1 MSVHIRQAIAF
12 LHLYLSIITVAYSQ
26 QMGLNPV
33 TKNYEL
39 PSLTINQTIQDQ
51 EGYIWFASTQ
61 GLSRYDAYNILN
73 FKLRDAAGKVTT
85 QQAIRTLIEL
95 ENKLIL
101 GGEKGVYVLDKR
113 NYKIFPLNDPRVAT
127 LRVNTM
133 MVDRS
138 KRLWIGTDDGIFI
151 YDSTLKPLTDVQ
163 SSRILNN
170 RMPGK
175 TINTLFQDSQAQ
187 MWIGVWGDGL
197 FKLSPN
203 NNKLHAYPRL
213 GQRNSPFK
221 LMEDDHRQLWI
232 CTWGD
237 GIYLFDPQNPKDP
250 YKEIEIK
257 NKRRQIGKEDL
268 FYNIIQDRSRHYI
281 WVLSFSGISTLQYQ
295 NGRLQE
301 IDLSRYFDN
310 TTNIFNDIYQDR
322 YGTLW
327 LAVGGKGVSMFSFDK
342 PTLKN
347 HNFQQ
352 IKSVYSIAP
361 NLNMLY
367 RDHLGTLWFN
377 LERFGFGSMSPTTNQ
392 LNTYSNSNFRDL
404 ISIRAV
410 TCATD
415 FGQELWVGS
424 AYESSINVFQKTD
437 NNIKFLRKINLAQQI
452 DHHGI
457 PSFFFTDRQKRLW
470 IATTQ
475 GLLLKKSE
483 SENMAIIPKIK
494 DQPVAV
500 AQDHQNHIW
509 IATKENGI
517 YCMDSRNLTVQLA
530 HIGKETS
537 GLKTDQIETMD
548 VDLDGNLWIGTKDN
562 RLLKYQL
569 ANRQV
574 KEIANTTL
582 FEKNQ
587 LLDIICLGRYTWL
600 STTRNIYKINRSNND
615 ISEFSTSDSL
625 QVNMFSKRAFAV
637 DKNANTIYFGGYNGI
652 VQLNDHSVIPNF
664 KEKVLI
670 SDIKI
675 NNKSIILE
683 SKEEVFSNDHTKLI
697 LNPEDQNI
705 EISFSTLPF
714 TQEGKIRYAY
724 KLEGVDKEWIY
735 APRDRIFATYNNL
748 SKGNYRFLV
757 KSTDLYNKWNTT
769 FTQIQII
776 KKPSFY
782 ESNFAYFIYTCI
794 VGGIVFFFINY
805 SFKRLKLS
813 GDLKIAQIEKEK
825 TKELAQSKL
834 SYFTNISHD
843 LLTPLTI
850 ISCLVDDVQMT
861 TKNNLE
867 QFDKMRLNLSRLKRL
882 LQQILDFRRME
893 SNSMKLQISASNFPS
908 FVTQLGVM
916 HFGPIAKKKNIDFE
930 IQHGDCPE
938 CLYYDVD
945 KIDKILF
952 NLLSNAFKYT
962 EQGGK
967 ISLSYHVTEDKGSSR
982 LFIYVRDNGIGI
994 YPEDMEKIFTAF
1006 YTNNSTK
1013 HLESNG
1019 IGLSVTKQLIEAHDG
1034 EIRVESQL
1042 HVGSMFHVTIPV
1054 DKLHYHSKGIQ
1065 VMEQPFV
1072 DELKATTIH
1081 SEAIDES
1088 LPKSTIQ
1095 PKLNLLLVEDNEE
1108 LRSTM
1113 ARILAQNYQ
1122 VHIAH
1127 NGLRALEVL
1136 ESTEIDIIVSDI
1148 MMPELDGLNLCK
1160 TIKSNSEFNHIPI
1173 LLLTAKNSIE
1183 DRIECY
1189 QAGADGYISKPFE
1202 IKVLEARIQSFIINK
1217 RCRQLVFQS
1226 NTQINIAALDHT
1238 PLDEK
1243 FVQKMIQVIEK
1254 HLSDDQFD
1262 VIKLGDILGLS
1273 KSTLYRK
1280 TKVLLNVS
1288 PSEFIKNI
1296 RLKHACQIMQK
1307 DRSISVSEV
1316 AFETGF
1322 SDPRYFATCFK
1333 AAFGMTPSEFQKN
1346 EAPNAFI
1353 AHNNNA

>member
-1 MSVHIRQAIAF
+1 MSARIRQIIAF
-12 LHLYLSIITVAYSQ
+12 LHLYLSLTTVVYSQ
-26 QMGLNPV
+26 QMGLDPV

-39 PSLTINQTIQDQ
+39 PSLTINQTIQDR

-73 FKLRDAAGKVTT
+73 FKLKDAGGRASS

-101 GGEKGVYVLDKR
+101 GGEKGVYVLNKR
-113 NYKIFPLNDPRVAT
+113 NYKVVPLNDPRVANV
-127 LRVNTM
+127 RVNTLL
-133 MVDRS
+133 VDGS
-138 KRLWIGTDDGIFI
+138 KRLWIGTDDGIYI
-151 YDSTLKPLTDVQ
+151 YDSTLKPLTDAQ
-163 SSRILNN
+163 MASILTNSM
-170 RMPGK
+170 RGK
-175 TINTLFQDSQAQ
+175 TVNTIFQDSQARI
-187 MWIGVWGDGL
+187 WLGVWGDGL
-197 FKLSPN
+197 FRLSQG
-203 NNKLHAYPRL
+203 NNKLQSYPRL
-213 GQRNSPFK
+213 GHRNNPFK
-221 LMEDDHRQLWI
+221 LMEDDHGQLWI

-237 GIYLFDPQNPKDP
+237 GIYLFDPMRSTNP
-250 YKEIEIK
+250 YREIEIK
-257 NKRRQIGKEDL
+257 NKRRHGGKEDL
-268 FYNIIQDRSRHYI
+268 FYNILQDRSRRYI
-281 WVLSFSGISTLQYQ
+281 WVLSFSGISTLQYR
-295 NGRLQE
+295 NGQLQE
-301 IDLSRYFDN
+301 IDLSSHFNN
-310 TTNIFNDIYQDR
+310 TTNIFNDIYQDKH
-322 YGTLW
+322 GTLW

-342 PTLKN
+342 PIVKN
-347 HNFQQ
+347 YSFKE
-352 IKSVYSIAP
+352 IKSLYSISP

-367 RDHLGTLWFN
+367 RDQTGTFWFN
-377 LERFGFGSMSPTTNQ
+377 LERFGFGSLSPKTNQ

-424 AYESSINVFQKTD
+424 AYEASINVFQKKSNT
-437 NNIKFLRKINLAQQI
+437 IQFLRKINLVQQI
-452 DHHGI
+452 KHQGK
-457 PSFFFTDRQKRLW
+457 PSFFFTDTQKRLW

-483 SENMAIIPKIK
+483 SEPITMIAKIK
-494 DQPVAV
+494 DQPVAI
-500 AQDHQNHIW
+500 AQGKENHIW

-517 YCMDSRNLTVQLA
+517 YCIDNRDLQSIIRHL
-530 HIGKETS
+530 GKETP
-537 GLKTDQIETMD
+537 GLQTDQIETMD
-548 VDLDGNLWIGTKDN
+548 VDRAGNLWIGTKDN
-562 RLLKYQL
+562 RLLNYQL
-569 ANRQV
+569 ADQKV
-574 KEIANTTL
+574 SEIANSTL

-587 LLDIICLGRYTWL
+587 LLDVFCLDRYTWL
-600 STTRNIYKINRSNND
+600 STTRNLYKINHADKR
-615 ISEFSTSDSL
+615 ISEFSAADSL

-637 DKNANTIYFGGYNGI
+637 DRSSNTIYFGGYNGI
-652 VQLNDHSVIPNF
+652 VQLDDHSILPNF
-664 KEKVLI
+664 NEKVLI

-675 NNKSIILE
+675 NNRSIVLE
-683 SKEEVFSNDHTKLI
+683 SEKDLFSDDMASLT
-697 LNPEDQNI
+697 LNPQDQNI
-705 EISFSTLPF
+705 EISFSALPF
-714 TQEGKIRYAY
+714 NQNGKIRYAY

-748 SKGNYRFLV
+748 SKGKYRFLV
-757 KSTDLYNKWNTT
+757 KSTDLYNKWNTAS
-769 FTQIQII
+769 TQIEII
-776 KKPSFY
+776 KKPAFY
-782 ESNFAYFIYTCI
+782 ESNLAYFLYACAFT
-794 VGGIVFFFINY
+794 GIAFFFISY
-805 SFKRLKLS
+805 SVKRLKLS

-893 SNSMKLQISASNFPS
+893 NNSMKLQISASNFPS
-908 FVTQLGVM
+908 FVTQLGDM
-916 HFGPIAKKKNIDFE
+916 HFGPIAKKKQIDFE
-930 IQHGDCPE
+930 VQHGDCPE
-938 CLYYDVD
+938 ILFYDVD

-962 EQGGK
+962 EEGGK
-967 ISLSYHVTEDKGSSR
+967 VTLSYHVAESMGCNR
-982 LFIYVRDNGIGI
+982 LFIYVRDTGIGI

-1006 YTNNSTK
+1006 YTNTSTK

-1019 IGLSVTKQLIEAHDG
+1019 IGLSVTKQLIEAHHGKID
-1034 EIRVESQL
+1034 VESQP
-1042 HVGSMFHVTIPV
+1042 HIGSNFQITFPV
-1054 DKLHYHSKGIQ
+1054 DKVYYHNQGIA

-1072 DELKATTIH
+1072 EEIKATIIESNTV
-1081 SEAIDES
+1081 DECT
-1088 LPKSTIQ
+1088 PKNATQS
-1095 PKLNLLLVEDNEE
+1095 KLNLLLVEDNEE

-1122 VHIAH
+1122 VHIAD
-1127 NGLRALEVL
+1127 NGLKGLEVL
-1136 ESTEIDIIVSDI
+1136 EHTEIDIIVSDI
-1148 MMPELDGLNLCK
+1148 MMPELDGLQLCK
-1160 TIKSNSEFNHIPI
+1160 TIKSNAEFNHIPI

-1202 IKVLEARIQSFIINK
+1202 IKVLEAKIQSFIINK
-1217 RCRQLVFQS
+1217 RCRQLVFQH
-1226 NTQINIAALDHT
+1226 NTQINISTLDHT

-1243 FVQKMIQVIEK
+1243 FVQKMIQVVEE
-1254 HLSDDQFD
+1254 HLADDQFD

-1296 RLKHACQIMQK
+1296 RLKHACQIMEK
-1307 DRSISVSEV
+1307 DRSIAVSEV
-1316 AFETGF
+1316 AFEIGF

-1333 AAFGMTPSEFQKN
+1333 TAFGLTPSEFQKN
-1346 EAPNAFI
+1346 AAAKWVTSESP
-1353 AHNNNA
+1353 

>member
-1 MSVHIRQAIAF
+1 MNASIKQIITF
-12 LHLYLSIITVAYSQ
+12 LYLSLSLITIVYSQ

-73 FKLRDAAGKVTT
+73 FKLRNTEGKVTT
-85 QQAIRTLIEL
+85 QQSIRTLIEL
-95 ENKLIL
+95 GNKLIL
-101 GGEKGVYVLDKR
+101 GSESGVYVLDKH
-113 NYKIFPLNDPRVAT
+113 NYRVFPLQDSRVNT
-127 LRVNTM
+127 VRVNTM
-133 MVDRS
+133 MVDRQ
-138 KRLWIGTDDGIFI
+138 KRLWIGTDNGIFI
-151 YDSTLKPLTDVQ
+151 YNKDLTPLTEAQ
-163 SSRILNN
+163 SSQLLNN
-170 RMPGK
+170 HMRGK
-175 TINTLFQDSQAQ
+175 TVNMIFQDSQTNI
-187 MWIGVWGDGL
+187 WIGVWGSGL
-197 FKLSPN
+197 FKLNPDSST
-203 NNKLHAYPRL
+203 LRSYPRL
-213 GQRNSPFK
+213 GQRNNPFK
-221 LMEDDHRQLWI
+221 IMEDDREQLWI

-237 GIYLFDPQNPKDP
+237 GIYLFNPQDPNNP

-257 NKRRQIGKEDL
+257 NKRRNVGKEDL
-268 FYNIIQDRSRHYI
+268 FYNIIQDRSRQYI
-281 WVLSFSGISTLQYQ
+281 WVLSFSGISTLQYH
-295 NGRLQE
+295 NGRVQE
-301 IDLSRYFDN
+301 IDLSSYFDN

-322 YGTLW
+322 HGTLW
-327 LAVGGKGVSMFSFDK
+327 LAIGGKGVSMFSFDK
-342 PTLKN
+342 PLIKN
-347 HNFQQ
+347 YSFKQ
-352 IKSVYSIAP
+352 IKTLYSIAP

-367 RDHLGTLWFN
+367 RDNTGILWFN
-377 LERFGFGSMSPTTNQ
+377 LERFGFGSLSPKTNQ

-410 TCATD
+410 TCAMD

-424 AYESSINVFQKTD
+424 AYESSINIFQKTN
-437 NNIKFLRKINLAQQI
+437 NNIKFLQKIDLAGQVA
-452 DHHGI
+452 HGGI
-457 PSFFFTDRQKRLW
+457 PSFFFTDKQKRLW
-470 IATTQ
+470 IATTK
-475 GLLLKKSE
+475 GLLLKRSE
-483 SENMAIIPKIK
+483 SENIAVIHTIK
-494 DQPVAV
+494 DQPVAI
-500 AQDHQNHIW
+500 AQDNQNHIW

-517 YCMDSRNLTVQLA
+517 YCIDNRDLRSLPM

-537 GLKTDQIETMD
+537 GLKSDQIETMD
-548 VDLDGNLWIGTKDN
+548 VDKDGNLWIGTKDN
-562 RLLKYQL
+562 RLISYQPTTKK
-569 ANRQV
+569 V
-574 KEIANTTL
+574 TEIANTTL

-587 LLDIICLGRYTWL
+587 LLDIVCLDHYTWL
-600 STTRNIYKINRSNND
+600 STTRNIYKINRLSKD
-615 ISEFSTSDSL
+615 ISEFSASDSL

-637 DKNANTIYFGGYNGI
+637 DKTSNTVYFGGYNGI
-652 VQLNDHSVIPNF
+652 VQLNDYSIVPNF

-683 SKEEVFSNDHTKLI
+683 SKQGIFSDSPAKLT
-697 LNPEDQNI
+697 LNPQDQNI

-757 KSTDLYNKWNTT
+757 KSTDLYNKWSTT
-769 FTQIQII
+769 FTQIEII

-782 ESNFAYFIYTCI
+782 ESNLAYFLYTCI
-794 VGGIVFFFINY
+794 FAGVVFFFINY

-861 TKNNLE
+861 TKNSLE

-893 SNSMKLQISASNFPS
+893 NNGMKLQISASNFPS
-908 FVTQLGVM
+908 FVTQLGAM

-938 CLYYDVD
+938 ILFYDVD
-945 KIDKILF
+945 KIDKVLF

-967 ISLSYHVTEDKGSSR
+967 ITLSYHVEEGIDSSR
-982 LFIYVRDNGIGI
+982 LFIYVRDNGVGI
-994 YPEDMEKIFTAF
+994 YPEDVDKIFTAF

-1019 IGLSVTKQLIEAHDG
+1019 IGLSVTKQLIEAHHG
-1034 EIRVESQL
+1034 AIHVESQRSI
-1042 HVGSMFHVTIPV
+1042 GSMFQITIPI
-1054 DKLHYHSKGIQ
+1054 DKQYYCKKGIE

-1072 DELKATTIH
+1072 EEIKTTI
-1081 SEAIDES
+1081 IES
-1088 LPKSTIQ
+1088 NTDDQQLSKNILQ
-1095 PKLNLLLVEDNEE
+1095 PRLNLLLVEDNEE

-1113 ARILAQNYQ
+1113 ARILAHNYQ

-1127 NGLRALEVL
+1127 NGLQGLEVL
-1136 ESTEIDIIVSDI
+1136 ENTEIDIIVSDI
-1148 MMPELDGLNLCK
+1148 MMPELDGLNFCRIL
-1160 TIKSNSEFNHIPI
+1160 KSNAELNHIPI
-1173 LLLTAKNSIE
+1173 LLLTARNSIE

-1202 IKVLEARIQSFIINK
+1202 IKVLEAKIQSFIINK
-1217 RCRQLVFQS
+1217 RCRQRVFQT
-1226 NTQINIAALDHT
+1226 NTQINIATLDHT

-1243 FVQKMIQVIEK
+1243 FVHKMIQVIQQ

-1296 RLKHACQIMQK
+1296 RLKHACQIMEK

-1333 AAFGMTPSEFQKN
+1333 AAFGVTPSEFQKN
-1346 EAPNAFI
+1346 TVENTFI
-1353 AHNNNA
+1353 PS

>member
-1 MSVHIRQAIAF
+1 MNANIKQIITF
-12 LHLYLSIITVAYSQ
+12 LYLSLSLVTFVFSQ

-73 FKLRDAAGKVTT
+73 FKLKDATGKVTS

-101 GGEKGVYVLDKR
+101 GSEKGVYVLDKR
-113 NYKIFPLNDPRVAT
+113 NYKVFPLNDPRVAT
-127 LRVNTM
+127 VRVNAL
-133 MVDRS
+133 MVDNS
-138 KRLWIGTDDGIFI
+138 KRLWIGTDNGIFI
-151 YDSTLKPLTDVQ
+151 YNSDLQPLTEAQ
-163 SSRILNN
+163 SSYILNSTM
-170 RMPGK
+170 RGK
-175 TINTLFQDSQAQ
+175 TINTIFQDSQAQ
-187 MWIGVWGDGL
+187 IWIGVWGSGL
-197 FKLSPN
+197 FKLSPE
-203 NNKLHAYPRL
+203 NKTLHAYPRL

-221 LMEDDHRQLWI
+221 LMEDDHGQLWI

-237 GIYLFDPQNPKDP
+237 GIYLFNPKEPNNP
-250 YKEIEIK
+250 YTEIEIK
-257 NKRRQIGKEDL
+257 NKRRHVGKEDL
-268 FYNIIQDRSRHYI
+268 FYNIIQDQSRHYI
-281 WVLSFSGISTLQYQ
+281 WILSFSGISTLQYK
-295 NGRLQE
+295 NGQLQE
-301 IDLSRYFDN
+301 IDLSNHFNN
-310 TTNIFNDIYQDR
+310 TTNIFNDIYQDKN
-322 YGTLW
+322 GTLW
-327 LAVGGKGVSMFSFDK
+327 LAVGGKGVSMFTFDK
-342 PTLKN
+342 PIVKNYSFKKIKTL
-347 HNFQQ
+347 
-352 IKSVYSIAP
+352 YSIAP

-367 RDHLGTLWFN
+367 RDPNGILWFN
-377 LERFGFGSMSPTTNQ
+377 LERFGFGSLSTKTNQ

-415 FGQELWVGS
+415 FRQELWVGS
-424 AYESSINVFQKTD
+424 AYEPSINVFQKTN
-437 NNIKFLRKINLAQQI
+437 NNIKFLRKIDLTQHI
-452 DHHGI
+452 DHRGI
-457 PSFFFTDRQKRLW
+457 PSFFFTDKEKRLW

-475 GLLLKKSE
+475 GLLLKRSE
-483 SENMAIIPKIK
+483 SENITIIPQIK
-494 DQPVAV
+494 DQPVAI
-500 AQDHQNHIW
+500 AQGNQNHIW

-517 YCMDSRNLTVQLA
+517 YCIDTHNFQSILA
-530 HIGKETS
+530 HIGKETP
-537 GLKTDQIETMD
+537 GLQSDQIETMD
-548 VDLDGNLWIGTKDN
+548 VDHNGNLWIGTKDN
-562 RLLKYQL
+562 RLLNYQL
-569 ANRQV
+569 ANQKV
-574 KEIANTTL
+574 SEIANNTL

-587 LLDIICLGRYTWL
+587 LLDVICLDRYTWL
-600 STTRNIYKINRSNND
+600 STTRNLYKISNSNKN
-615 ISEFSTSDSL
+615 ISEFSASDSL

-637 DKNANTIYFGGYNGI
+637 DKTSNTIYFGGYNGI
-652 VQLNDHSVIPNF
+652 VQLNDHSILPNF

-683 SKEEVFSNDHTKLI
+683 SKQGIFSDVPPKLT
-697 LNPEDQNI
+697 LNPQDQNI

-748 SKGNYRFLV
+748 SKGSYRFLV
-757 KSTDLYNKWNTT
+757 KSTDLYNKWSTT
-769 FTQIQII
+769 FTQIEII

-782 ESNFAYFIYTCI
+782 ESNLAYFLYACI
-794 VGGIVFFFINY
+794 FSGIVFFFINY

-825 TKELAQSKL
+825 TKELTQSKL

-861 TKNNLE
+861 TKNSLE

-893 SNSMKLQISASNFPS
+893 NNGMKLQISASNFPS
-908 FVTQLGVM
+908 FVTQLGAM
-916 HFGPIAKKKNIDFE
+916 YFGPIAKKKNIDFE

-938 CLYYDVD
+938 ILFYDID

-962 EQGGK
+962 EQSGK
-967 ISLSYHVTEDKGSSR
+967 VTLSYHVEEGIDSNR
-982 LFIYVRDNGIGI
+982 LFIYVRDNGVGI
-994 YPEDMEKIFTAF
+994 FPEDVDKIFTAF

-1019 IGLSVTKQLIEAHDG
+1019 IGLSVTKQLIEAHYG
-1034 EIRVESQL
+1034 VIHVESQRSI
-1042 HVGSMFHVTIPV
+1042 GSMFKITIPV
-1054 DKLHYHSKGIQ
+1054 DKQYYCKKGID
-1065 VMEQPFV
+1065 VMEQPFA
-1072 DELKATTIH
+1072 EEIKATI
-1081 SEAIDES
+1081 IES
-1088 LPKSTIQ
+1088 NAVDQ
-1095 PKLNLLLVEDNEE
+1095 PLSKNILQPRLNLLLVEDNEE
-1108 LRSTM
+1108 LRATM
-1113 ARILAQNYQ
+1113 ARILAHNYQ
-1122 VHIAH
+1122 VHIAN
-1127 NGLRALEVL
+1127 NGRQGLEVL
-1136 ESTEIDIIVSDI
+1136 ENKEIDIIVSDI
-1148 MMPELDGLNLCK
+1148 MMPELDGLNFCR
-1160 TIKSNSEFNHIPI
+1160 TIKSNAELNHIPI

-1202 IKVLEARIQSFIINK
+1202 IKVLEAKIQSFIINK
-1217 RCRQLVFQS
+1217 RCRQLVFQN
-1226 NTQINIAALDHT
+1226 NTQINIATLDHT

-1243 FVQKMIQVIEK
+1243 FVHKMIQVIQQ
-1254 HLSDDQFD
+1254 HLSEDQFD
-1262 VIKLGDILGLS
+1262 VVKLGDILGLS

-1296 RLKHACQIMQK
+1296 RLKHACQIMEK

-1333 AAFGMTPSEFQKN
+1333 AAFGVTPSEFQKN
-1346 EAPNAFI
+1346 TEANTFI
-1353 AHNNNA
+1353 PL